1 MTLNATEYSHVPIS
15 CIDSH
20 LFSHPHHRK
29 VKDMI
34 DQGLIINHPEKLIK
48 SQMENKSGACF
59 GKMFDTH
66 DPNMVLKR
74 GRNPQDGWILWAM
87 FSIVRQYDWMPKIH
101 ILNVNI
107 DYKKDSCEFWALMEK
122 LEHPEGIYDNWDLV
136 TGYWLNDERK
146 IQPRYGEKTDPTNS
160 EPTPC

>member
-1 MTLNATEYSHVPIS
+1 
-15 CIDSH
+15 
-20 LFSHPHHRK
+20 
-29 VKDMI
+29 MI